1 MAENMSK
8 LAQVRGGIYG
18 VAIGDAL
25 GATLEFM
32 ERDEIKAKYG
42 VLRDLIGGGWMD
54 LRAGEWTDDTEM
66 TLAVAE
72 GILEN
77 KEEPM
82 EPIGKRFLEWE
93 AGDPRDIGYTVSAS
107 IEAYKILKD
116 WHKGAFAVNEL
127 DVLTAGNG
135 SLMRTLPIAFAYKT
149 PVEIYKR
156 AIAISRMTH
165 WDLQAGLCC
174 AYYCILARELFNKEP
189 LEALEVAWD
198 VVDSLTQGEDRKS
211 LKPLIDIALHQ
222 PVQIAELDEDDL
234 LPSGYVIPSF
244 QCALWAFLTQ
254 ENFRETLVAAVNLGG
269 DADTVGAIAGGLA
282 GTYWGF
288 DAIPKEWLSKFDNE
302 QSQRLDL
309 AARGLW
315 KLAAKFSHQE
325 QRAEVP

>member
-1 MAENMSK
+1 MAENKSK
-8 LAQVRGGIYG
+8 LDKIRGGIYG

-32 ERDEIKAKYG
+32 ERDKIKAIYG

-72 GILEN
+72 GIFEN

-93 AGDPRDIGYTVSAS
+93 AGDPRDIGYTVSSS

-116 WHKGAFAVNEL
+116 WHKGALAVDEL
-127 DVLTAGNG
+127 GVQTAGNG

-149 PVEIYKR
+149 PEEIYKK
-156 AIAISRMTH
+156 AIAISQMTH

-174 AYYCILARELFNKEP
+174 AHYCILARELLCKEP
-189 LEALEVAWD
+189 LEALEVAWAT
-198 VVDSLTQGEDRKS
+198 VDSLTQGEDRKS
-211 LKPLIDIALHQ
+211 LKPLMDIDLHQ
-222 PVQIAELDEDDL
+222 PLKIVELAEAEL

-254 ENFRETLVAAVNLGG
+254 ANFRDTLVAAVNLGG

-288 DAIPKEWLSKFDNE
+288 DAIPEEWLAKFDE
-302 QSQRLDL
+302 QQQERLEH
-309 AARGLW
+309 AVAGLGE
-315 KLAAKFSHQE
+315 L
-325 QRAEVP
+325 V

>member
-1 MAENMSK
+1 MLESK
-8 LAQVRGGIYG
+8 LAKVRGGIYG

-32 ERDEIKAKYG
+32 KMDEIKAKYG
-42 VLRDLIGGGWMD
+42 VLRDLIGGGWLH

-93 AGDPRDIGYTVSAS
+93 AGDPHDIGYTVSSS
-107 IEAYKILKD
+107 IEAYKIARD
-116 WHKGAFAVNEL
+116 WHKGAFAVNEIG
-127 DVLTAGNG
+127 VLTAGNG
-135 SLMRTLPIAFAYKT
+135 SLMRTLPIAFAYET
-149 PVEIYKR
+149 PMEIYNQ

-174 AYYCILARELFNKEP
+174 AYYCILARELLCKEP
-189 LEALEVAWD
+189 LEALEIAWAT
-198 VVDSLTQGEDRKS
+198 VDFLTEGEDRKS
-211 LKPLIDIALHQ
+211 LEPLMDIGFHQ
-222 PVQIAELDEDDL
+222 PRQITQLTEADL

-254 ENFRETLVAAVNLGG
+254 GTFQDALVAAVNLGG

-288 DAIPKEWLSKFDNE
+288 DAIPEKWLATFDR
-302 QSQRLDL
+302 QQQQRLEHVV
-309 AARGLW
+309 AGLGE
-315 KLAAKFSHQE
+315 LL
-325 QRAEVP
+325 